1 MIHKVCLLFDFFFQF
16 KFIWV
21 WFTGQA
27 NKWIKNMER
36 DNDLQV
42 IKLTDGNYMRVVE
55 NAIRTGLPVLLENIG
70 KFLILILKLIFV
82 RGYS

>member
-1 MIHKVCLLFDFFFQF
+1 MFFIFCF
-16 KFIWV
+16 L
-21 WFTGQA
+21 GQA

-36 DNDLQV
+36 DNNLQV

-70 KFLILILKLIFV
+70 KSSFYCF
-82 RGYS
+82 

>member
-1 MIHKVCLLFDFFFQF
+1 
-16 KFIWV
+16 
-21 WFTGQA
+21 
-27 NKWIKNMER
+27 MER